1 MMGSAA
7 IVVCAEGRCMLDMAL
22 NAVRFFRNESCGKCV
37 PCRNGSQKM
46 TDILIGWT
54 QGKGTSA
61 DMVLLDELSEAM
73 KLASICG
80 LGQFAH
86 SPITSVIKHFRPEV
100 EAHILEHRC
109 PEGVCPMREA

>member
-1 MMGSAA
+1 M
-7 IVVCAEGRCMLDMAL
+7 
-22 NAVRFFRNESCGKCV
+22 
-37 PCRNGSQKM
+37 
-46 TDILIGWT
+46 GWT
-54 QGKGTSA
+54 QGKGTAA
-61 DMVLLDELSEAM
+61 DMALLEELSEAM

-109 PEGVCPMREA
+109 PEGVCPMREVA